1 MTDDYAMHAYS
12 LDGETLTLTLTLTI
26 TITITI
32 TLTLNLNLTLTLIKM
47 YESGLSPP
55 STTCR
60 PRSHVRH
67 RGPPRGQG

>member
-1 MTDDYAMHAYS
+1 M
-12 LDGETLTLTLTLTI
+12 DGITVLVPETNQDLTNCALHR
-26 TITITI
+26 
-32 TLTLNLNLTLTLIKM
+32 TLTLNLNLTLTLTKM